1 MPSTPKSPFPLFA
14 RVLLGVGLGA
24 AATLGAGWYF
34 ADELV
39 KAKPVKRPIPRT
51 RVLAVS
57 REGSETLI
65 RLSRNTITTRPGAIT
80 LDWDRED
87 GGSLLGPVV
96 AGGAG
101 WVSRVLTRGGLYLH
115 PGLTVRPSSMGLGT
129 PGARGLIYDN
139 LMLSGEHGPLPA
151 WFVPGQEGV
160 PSANPA
166 EDWVI
171 IMHGYQ
177 GLRQDALRYLPTYH
191 AYGLSSLV
199 VTYRNAHGAGRTPQ
213 GVYRLSADEWE
224 DLEVAVKYAREH
236 GAKRIVLM
244 GLSMGGSITLAFMRR
259 STLARHINAVILD
272 SPALEWRELIK
283 HHAVRFHLP
292 VFLAPIVARLTTLK
306 SGQDFDAVDHFQHA
320 HVYNLHML
328 IFHGS
333 DDNTVPVAQLDRLY
347 EARPDLIEYVRV
359 EGGQHLRIWNMDIEA
374 YERHLRQYL
383 GRMLGAA
390 EPNQPELQNPSL
402 KENPNV

>member
-1 MPSTPKSPFPLFA
+1 MPGKD
-14 RVLLGVGLGA
+14 GVA
-24 AATLGAGWYF
+24 
-34 ADELV
+34 
-39 KAKPVKRPIPRT
+39 
-51 RVLAVS
+51 
-57 REGSETLI
+57 
-65 RLSRNTITTRPGAIT
+65 
-80 LDWDRED
+80 
-87 GGSLLGPVV
+87 
-96 AGGAG
+96 
-101 WVSRVLTRGGLYLH
+101 
-115 PGLTVRPSSMGLGT
+115 
-129 PGARGLIYDN
+129 
-139 LMLSGEHGPLPA
+139 
-151 WFVPGQEGV
+151 
-160 PSANPA
+160 SANPA

-177 GLRQDALRYLPTYH
+177 GLRQDALRYLPAYH

-224 DLEVAVKYAREH
+224 DLEVAVRYAREH
-236 GAKRIVLM
+236 GARRIVLM

-259 STLARHINAVILD
+259 STLARHINGVILD

-320 HVYNLHML
+320 HVYDLHML

-333 DDNTVPVAQLDRLY
+333 DDNTVPVAQLDRLF

-359 EGGQHLRIWNMDIEA
+359 EGGQHLRNWNMDIEA

-383 GRMLGAA
+383 GRMLGSCRAESTRSSDPCPQGESQCLTPLILRVKPSSSPPFAPPSDAA
-390 EPNQPELQNPSL
+390 SKAPS
-402 KENPNV
+402 PTPAPTIWPRWS

>member
-1 MPSTPKSPFPLFA
+1 MTPTSRSSFPIFA

-24 AATLGAGWYF
+24 AATLGTGWYF

-39 KAKPVKRPIPRT
+39 KAKPVRRPIPRT

-65 RLSRNTITTRPGAIT
+65 RLTRNLITARPGVIT
-80 LDWDRED
+80 LDWDDED
-87 GGSLLGPVV
+87 GGSLLGPV
-96 AGGAG
+96 AEGGSD
-101 WVSRVLTRGGLYLH
+101 WVTRPLLRGGLYLH

-129 PGARGLIYDN
+129 PKARGLIYDN
-139 LMLSGEHGPLPA
+139 LVLDGEHGPLPA
-151 WFVPGQEGV
+151 WFVPGQDGV

-177 GLRQDALRYLPTYH
+177 GLRQDALRYLPAYH

-259 STLARHINAVILD
+259 SKLARHINGVILD

-320 HVYNLHML
+320 HVYDLHML

-333 DDNTVPVAQLDRLY
+333 DDNTVPVVQLDRLF

-359 EGGQHLRIWNMDIEA
+359 EGGQHLRNWNMDIEA

-383 GRMLGAA
+383 GRMLGSA
-390 EPNQPELQNPSL
+390 EPNQPEVPTPAH
-402 KENPNV
+402 KENSNV